1 MDKPSL
7 IAVSELARKT
17 RAVVERLEKNPAT
30 RLVVMKN
37 NRPVAVISGVGAGES
52 PLAAGGAA
60 PRSLRDE
67 VLQKAGLVRTIALAH
82 GAQGIE
88 LFGSAARGE
97 DRPDSDID
105 LLVELRPGR
114 SLLDLIGLEN
124 DLTDLFGRKVD
135 VATRRSLKPRVL
147 KAALKEKLR
156 IV

>member
-1 MDKPSL
+1 
-7 IAVSELARKT
+7 
-17 RAVVERLEKNPAT
+17 
-30 RLVVMKN
+30 MKN
-37 NRPVAVISGVGAGES
+37 NRPVAVISGMGAGE
-52 PLAAGGAA
+52 PAPAAGGAA
-60 PRSLRDE
+60 PRRLRDE
-67 VLQKAGLVRTIALAH
+67 VLQKAELVRTLALAH

-88 LFGSAARGE
+88 LFGSVARGE
-97 DRPDSDID
+97 DRPGSDID

-124 DLTDLFGRKVD
+124 DLSDLFGRKVD

>member
-1 MDKPSL
+1 MDKPSF

-17 RAVVERLEKNPAT
+17 RAVVERLEKDPAT

-37 NRPVAVISGVGAGES
+37 NRPVAVISGMGAGE
-52 PLAAGGAA
+52 PAPGAGGAA

-67 VLQKAGLVRTIALAH
+67 VLQKADLVRTLALAH

-88 LFGSAARGE
+88 LFGSVARSE
-97 DRPDSDID
+97 DRPESDID

>member
-1 MDKPSL
+1 MDKSSL

-17 RAVVERLEKNPAT
+17 RAVVERLEKDPAT

-37 NRPVAVISGVGAGES
+37 NRPVAVISGMGAGE
-52 PLAAGGAA
+52 PAPATGGAA

-67 VLQKAGLVRTIALAH
+67 VLQKTDLVRTIALAH

-88 LFGSAARGE
+88 LFGSVARGE
-97 DRPDSDID
+97 DRPESDID

-124 DLTDLFGRKVD
+124 DLTALFGRKVD

>member
-17 RAVVERLEKNPAT
+17 RAVVERLEKDPAT

-37 NRPVAVISGVGAGES
+37 NRPVAVISGMDAGE
-52 PLAAGGAA
+52 PAPGAGGAP

-67 VLQKAGLVRTIALAH
+67 VLQKADLVRTLALAH

-88 LFGSAARGE
+88 LFGSVARGE
-97 DRPDSDID
+97 DRPESDID
-105 LLVELRPGR
+105 LLVELQPGR

-135 VATRRSLKPRVL
+135 VATRHSLKPRVL

>member
-7 IAVSELARKT
+7 IAVSDLARKT
-17 RAVVERLEKNPAT
+17 RAVVERLEKDPTT

-37 NRPVAVISGVGAGES
+37 NRPVAVISGVNADDAA
-52 PLAAGGAA
+52 PPAGGTA

-67 VLQKAGLVRTIALAH
+67 VLRKADLVRTIALAH
-82 GAQGIE
+82 GAEGVE
-88 LFGSAARGE
+88 LFGSVARGE

-105 LLVELRPGR
+105 LLVELQPRR
-114 SLLDLIGLEN
+114 SLLDIIGLEN
-124 DLTDLFGRKVD
+124 DLSDLFGRKVD
-135 VATRRSLKPRVL
+135 VTTRRSLKPRVL

>member
-17 RAVVERLEKNPAT
+17 RAVVERLEKDPAT

-37 NRPVAVISGVGAGES
+37 NRPVAVISGMDARE
-52 PLAAGGAA
+52 PAPAAGGAA

-67 VLQKAGLVRTIALAH
+67 VLQKADLVRTLALAY

-88 LFGSAARGE
+88 LFGSVARGE
-97 DRPDSDID
+97 DRPESDID
-105 LLVELRPGR
+105 FLVELRPGR

>member
-1 MDKPSL
+1 MDKSSL

-17 RAVVERLEKNPAT
+17 RAVVERLEKDPAT

-37 NRPVAVISGVGAGES
+37 NRPVAVISGMGAGE
-52 PLAAGGAA
+52 PAPAAGGAA
-60 PRSLRDE
+60 LRSLRDE
-67 VLQKAGLVRTIALAH
+67 VLQKADLVRTIALAH

-88 LFGSAARGE
+88 LFGSVARGE
-97 DRPDSDID
+97 DRPESDID

-124 DLTDLFGRKVD
+124 DLSDLFGRKVD